1 MARAAFRDV
10 SSLLSGSVIAKPF
23 GVASTMLFARILSKD
38 EMAIASAKP
47 TERQGD
53 QVPKGYIILTEGV
66 KDPAGMAEYGKLASK
81 AMAGSTLLSFD
92 STPEVLQGEWRGTQ
106 IAAAAAERL
115 PLSVAGDGPERTTL
129 EAQARAAGGA
139 CRFEGFASRERLAT
153 LYPAA
158 GVVVLASRRGE
169 GLPNVLLEAMA
180 FARPVVATACAG
192 TRDIVVDGDNGLI
205 VPPDDLGERAR
216 ASVERYRWEAVRDR
230 LEAVLAGWSAT

>member
-1 MARAAFRDV
+1 M
-10 SSLLSGSVIAKPF
+10 
-23 GVASTMLFARILSKD
+23 
-38 EMAIASAKP
+38 
-47 TERQGD
+47 
-53 QVPKGYIILTEGV
+53 PKGYIILTEDV
-66 KDPAGMAEYGKLASK
+66 KDTAGMAEYRKVASQ

-106 IAAAAAERL
+106 I
-115 PLSVAGDGPERTTL
+115 
-129 EAQARAAGGA
+129 AAGGA

-169 GLPNVLLEAMA
+169 RLPNVLLEAMA